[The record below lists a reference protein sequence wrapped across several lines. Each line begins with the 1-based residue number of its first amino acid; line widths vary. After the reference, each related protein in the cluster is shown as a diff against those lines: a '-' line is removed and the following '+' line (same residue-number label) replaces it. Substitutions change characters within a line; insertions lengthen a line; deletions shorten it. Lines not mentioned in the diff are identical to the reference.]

1 MLSVEGKATNE
12 VCAGNQSLDPKRW
25 LEEEVNKLALRFPGL
40 FELPIATI
48 LPLAQL
54 SAIGP
59 MTVTDLVRITELKKS
74 VVEDCLDALCDYKL
88 ARECSVGFEATD
100 KGKDVFL
107 AIGTQLIIRKKLE
120 MNCRNEHLD
129 SLYEQLIV
137 AWYKL

>member
-1 MLSVEGKATNE
+1 MLNVEGKVANE
-12 VCAGNQSLDPKRW
+12 VCAGGQSLDPKRW
-25 LEEEVNKLALRFPGL
+25 LEEEINDLALRFPGL

-59 MTVTDLVRITELKKS
+59 MTRADLVGVTEQEMS
-74 VVEDCLDALCDYKL
+74 VVEDCLGVLCEYTL

-107 AIGTQLIIRKKLE
+107 AIGTQLIIRKRLE
-120 MNCRNEHLD
+120 MKSEYERLD
-129 SLYEQLIV
+129 SLYEQLII